1 MRCHKTRIAA
11 AFAATILLSSG
22 LAGCKG
28 RTMENMEPLGETVEV
43 DVPVAPS
50 ADTVAADTVVL

>member
-11 AFAATILLSSG
+11 AFAATVLLSSG

-43 DVPVAPS
+43 DVPVPS
-50 ADTVAADTVVL
+50 ADTVAVDTVVL